1 MLIPGVYASTGIL
14 SWRYENWSLG
24 GYRWHLEVG
33 HVDWYL
39 PRIRRA
45 VNLVP
50 VYCSVFPLKDMLKM
64 GLSLAV
70 MFKWWGCD
78 LFAEF
83 KVVLYIYPK
92 HT

>member
-1 MLIPGVYASTGIL
+1 MLIPGVYATIDIL

-33 HVDWYL
+33 CVDWYL
-39 PRIRRA
+39 PRIRKA

-50 VYCSVFPLKDMLKM
+50 LKDMPKIV
-64 GLSLAV
+64 LSLTV
-70 MFKWWGCD
+70 MFKCWGCD

-83 KVVLYIYPK
+83 KVVLCIYTE